1 MQALKQWVL
10 RHPNLAAWIV
20 LAVGMNAILL
30 FEARDVG
37 LLPMQWFWLLLITT
51 LVAGAC
57 IWIVSWGDDD
67 EDVAETTADLQPAGL
82 QPADEQTPHA

>member
-1 MQALKQWVL
+1 MQAIKQWIL
-10 RHPNLAAWIV
+10 RHPNLTAWIA

-37 LLPMQWFWLLLITT
+37 LLPLQWFWLLLITT

-57 IWIVSWGDDD
+57 IWIVSWGEDDD
-67 EDVAETTADLQPAGL
+67 ETVEAAAEL
-82 QPADEQTPHA
+82 PADEPVDRA

>member
-10 RHPNLAAWIV
+10 RHPNLAAWLV

-37 LLPMQWFWLLLITT
+37 LLPTQWFWLILITT

-67 EDVAETTADLQPAGL
+67 EGVADAAESTTPDDA
-82 QPADEQTPHA
+82 QTGS

>member
-1 MQALKQWVL
+1 MQAIKQWIL
-10 RHPNLAAWIV
+10 RHPNLTAWLV

-30 FEARDVG
+30 YEARDVG

-57 IWIVSWGDDD
+57 IWIVSWGEDDD
-67 EDVAETTADLQPAGL
+67 EAVEAPATAVPVVEPLTADE
-82 QPADEQTPHA
+82 PADV